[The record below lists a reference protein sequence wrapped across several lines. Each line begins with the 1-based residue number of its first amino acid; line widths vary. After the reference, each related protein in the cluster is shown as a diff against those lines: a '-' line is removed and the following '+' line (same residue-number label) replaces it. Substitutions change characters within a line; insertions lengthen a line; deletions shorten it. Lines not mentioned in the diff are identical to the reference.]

1 MYSGA
6 GKSMDPSRN
15 RSTGHSTWQLNNG
28 LLIEI
33 PFHMRNAAFTSLGIL
48 FTSLVFLIVGSGCN
62 YRPIKGQTEPATSAT
77 SSPQTTIQA
86 TEDPSVLD
94 SARLLTICMG
104 QEPASLFLYGDSS
117 QAARAIRQSIYD
129 GPLDIRDNQPV
140 AVILENIPSLADGDV
155 SFEPVTIQSGASL
168 VDSAGALASLSEG
181 VSYLPAGCADFSCA
195 QVYSGQQPVQVDQQV
210 VRFRLRSGL
219 TWADGSP
226 LKADDS
232 QYSFEVAKSLYPRAR
247 PDLIARTHSYLAL
260 DDFTVEWRGLPG
272 YRYSGYIAAF
282 FSPLPRHAWGSTSAQ
297 ELLTMEQATRKP
309 LGWGAYQIDEWTS
322 GDHITLS
329 RNPNYFRASEGLP
342 FFEHLVFRFMATPQD
357 AIAALLAGECDYL
370 DETIPLQ
377 SEGAALLQA
386 QSDGKL
392 IYLQQTS
399 SAWEHLTFGI
409 QSLNQTILPIFQ
421 AKEARQALA
430 LCLDRQ
436 KILQAA
442 RSESTGNSLPTQGS
456 QEQDGLGVLDSYVLP
471 NHPAFNPDIKRYAFD
486 PTAANA
492 LLDSIGWID
501 DDANPATPRRSQG
514 VAGIA
519 DGSLFEFTFLTTDQ
533 PLQQK
538 VAETLR
544 ESLVQCGMA
553 VTVSSLPAEQLF
565 SAGVDAPIFGRNFSL
580 TQFGWM
586 GAWQPPCFLFTTP
599 EIPGPYP
606 QFPKGWGGSNPSG
619 YSSLDFD
626 RACQRAVTSMPEQPE
641 YASAHFLAQSI
652 FAEEL
657 PVLPLYAHLKQAA
670 HRLDMCGV
678 VLDPSTDS
686 ALWNLESFNYGETC
700 PK

>member
-1 MYSGA
+1 MYSGI
-6 GKSMDPSRN
+6 GKSADPSRN
-15 RSTGHSTWQLNNG
+15 RSIGHSTWPLNNG
-28 LLIEI
+28 LLIEV
-33 PFHMRNAAFTSLGIL
+33 PLHMRNAAFTSLGISIA
-48 FTSLVFLIVGSGCN
+48 SLVFIIISAGCN
-62 YRPIKGQTEPATSAT
+62 YRPIKDQTELVVSAT
-77 SSPQTTIQA
+77 SSIQTTLQA
-86 TEDPSVLD
+86 SEAPPEPV

-140 AVILENIPSLADGDV
+140 AVILEKIPTLAGGEIT
-155 SFEPVTIQSGASL
+155 FEPVTIQPGAAL
-168 VDSAGALASLSEG
+168 VDSAGALASLGEG
-181 VSYLPAGCADFSCA
+181 VSYLPSGCADFSCA
-195 QVYSGQQPVQVDQQV
+195 QVYSEQQPVQVDQQV

-226 LKADDS
+226 LNADDS

-247 PDLIARTHSYLAL
+247 PDLVSRTHSYLAL
-260 DDFTVEWRGLPG
+260 DDLTVEWRGIPG
-272 YRYSGYIAAF
+272 YRYSGYVAAF
-282 FSPLPRHAWGSTSAQ
+282 FSPLPRHVWGSFPSQ
-297 ELLTMEQATRKP
+297 DLLTMEQAVRKP

-342 FFEHLVFRFMATPQD
+342 FFDHLVFRFMPTPQD

-377 SEGAALLQA
+377 SESASLLQA

-392 IYLQQTS
+392 SYLQQAS

-409 QSLNQTILPIFQ
+409 QSLNSTQLPLFQ

-430 LCLDRQ
+430 FCLDRQ
-436 KILQAA
+436 KIVLAA
-442 RSESTGNSLPTQGS
+442 GDIAAQSLLPTQGA
-456 QEQDGLGVLDSYVLP
+456 QEQVDLGVLDSYVLP
-471 NHPAFNPDIKRYAFD
+471 NHPAYNPDIRRYGFEPA
-486 PTAANA
+486 AANT
-492 LLDSIGWID
+492 LLESIGWID

-514 VAGIA
+514 VAGIP
-519 DGSLFEFTFLTTDQ
+519 DGALFEFTFLTTDQ
-533 PLQQK
+533 PVQQ
-538 VAETLR
+538 AISEILR
-544 ESLVQCGMA
+544 ESLAQCGMA

-580 TQFGWM
+580 AQFGWM

-606 QFPKGWGGSNPSG
+606 QFSKGWGGSNPGG

-626 RACQRAVTSMPEQPE
+626 RACQRAVTSIPEQPE
-641 YASAHFLAQSI
+641 YAAAHFLAQTI
-652 FAEEL
+652 FAEDL
-657 PVLPLYAHLKQAA
+657 PVLPLYAHQKQAA
-670 HRLDMCGV
+670 SRLDMCGV
-678 VLDPSTDS
+678 SLDPSADS
-686 ALWNLESFNYGETC
+686 ALWNLESFNYGEAC